1 MKKLYFRIRK
11 VLDSEEALYRETKE
25 KLIAMIGPL
34 DKDNLID
41 TLSSVQDLFAELAA
55 SKIHVKETLRIQY
68 EQPPIDTATSILAI
82 CDRLSSADGASFIDR
97 LKVYSSED
105 LIALKQFLVDMQEI
119 ERIALD
125 EEQKA
130 TKELRNM
137 TAGTNLDDISQ
148 QALKALEELVTML
161 EGEEV

>member
-1 MKKLYFRIRK
+1 MRFQALLMHCQYQFPFYF
-11 VLDSEEALYRETKE
+11 
-25 KLIAMIGPL
+25 
-34 DKDNLID
+34 D

-55 SKIHVKETLRIQY
+55 SKIHVKEALRIQY
-68 EQPPIDTATSILAI
+68 EQPPIDIATSILAI

-97 LKVYSSED
+97 LKIYSSED
-105 LIALKQFLVDMQEI
+105 LIALNRFLVDIQEI

-130 TKELRNM
+130 TKELRIM